1 MATLLDLK
9 QRIRSVEN
17 IGKITRAMQLV
28 AAAKLT
34 RAQSRA
40 HGVRPYTDELDRV
53 LTAWQVEAALES
65 LPDASREL
73 IILRKYEELTFP
85 EIARRLGKSEDAC
98 RMAFSRAM
106 AALTIAMGGTR

>member
-28 AAAKLT
+28 AAAKLN

-53 LTAWQVEAALES
+53 LGGLAGGGM
-65 LPDASREL
+65 
-73 IILRKYEELTFP
+73 EE
-85 EIARRLGKSEDAC
+85 SEDVSVEFTYADE
-98 RMAFSRAM
+98 RPPVRTTLGRLFSQHEVKKPGIVLVTGDR
-106 AALTIAMGGTR
+106 G